1 MNLLLALFVSL
12 AIIFLAEKSIRKHP
26 AIWYCCAFLLSQL
39 STMLPSSAPGWLQSI
54 IASFI
59 SHGTLATALF
69 ILVMYARILPPKSRA
84 FRTLMSL
91 RAPLA
96 IIASFMILIH
106 NRTYFVYYHKN
117 VHLRNISMSKPEIA
131 AAACTALMLLLLLPL
146 TITSFTCI
154 RKKMKGVVW
163 KRLQRLSYVFY
174 GLIYIHV
181 ALLFGLQI
189 AKGNK
194 RYQLELAVY
203 TAIFGYYL
211 ISRVALYLKNAKKVN
226 TGKTLHHIGIPIV
239 AILSLGLI
247 IMPLSKQDDT
257 NADNSIVIE
266 TAPETPAQASPS
278 YSYQDGE
285 WTGTAFGYNDDITV
299 TVIIEN
305 GMITDITS
313 IIGDDDEPYFGWAKK
328 EIPQSIIAA
337 QSTQIDTVSGAT
349 FSSKGIINAVKDA
362 LEKAQKE
369 LP

>member
-12 AIIFLAEKSIRKHP
+12 VIIFLAEKSIRKHP
-26 AIWYCCAFLLSQL
+26 AVWYCCAFILSLL
-39 STMLPSSAPGWLQSI
+39 STMLPSSAPDWLQSI

-96 IIASFMILIH
+96 IMASFMILIH
-106 NRTYFVYYHKN
+106 NRTYFIYYYKN

-131 AAACTALMLLLLLPL
+131 AAVCTTLMLLLLLPL

-154 RKKMKGVVW
+154 RKKLKGVVW
-163 KRLQRLSYVFY
+163 KRLQRLSYIFY
-174 GLIYIHV
+174 GLIYMHV

-211 ISRVALYLKNAKKVN
+211 VSRVALYLKNAKKVN
-226 TGKTLHHIGIPIV
+226 AGKTLCHIGIPIV
-239 AILSLGLI
+239 AALSLGLI
-247 IMPLSKQDDT
+247 IMPLSKQADT
-257 NADNSIVIE
+257 NADNSVVIKPE
-266 TAPETPAQASPS
+266 PETPAQASPS

-305 GMITDITS
+305 GILTDIKGIT
-313 IIGDDDEPYFGWAKK
+313 GDDDEPYFGWAKG
-328 EIPQSIIAA
+328 EIPQSIISS
-337 QSTQIDTVSGAT
+337 QTTQIDTVSGAT

-362 LEKAQKE
+362 LQKAQKPE
-369 LP
+369 